1 MGMVKPKVTCEISG
15 ACLGYIHSKRLVY
28 VAPEKTSNTLTVG
41 GGGFEDSRSLSNGC
55 FRKSFQRECTCK
67 GPGPQ
72 NSLRHS
78 DIGNGSG
85 CGPRAVSG
93 RGGR

>member
-41 GGGFEDSRSLSNGC
+41 GGGSKTAGVCQMGVSESLS
-55 FRKSFQRECTCK
+55 KESA
-67 GPGPQ
+67 
-72 NSLRHS
+72 
-78 DIGNGSG
+78 
-85 CGPRAVSG
+85 RAKAQG
-93 RGGR
+93 HKTA